1 MTTARKKV
9 DPAEDRWMSVQKA
22 AAELGCSR
30 QGVLV
35 AVAKGELVSAHVAE
49 RVVISR
55 DSVDALIA
63 TRLDDEGRV
72 A

>member
-1 MTTARKKV
+1 MDIAGKKADV
-9 DPAEDRWMSVQKA
+9 AEDRWMSVQKA
-22 AAELGCSR
+22 AAELACSR

-35 AVAKGELVSAHVAE
+35 AIAKGELVSAHVAE

-55 DSVDALIA
+55 ESVDALIA
-63 TRLDDEGRV
+63 TRAETDGRV